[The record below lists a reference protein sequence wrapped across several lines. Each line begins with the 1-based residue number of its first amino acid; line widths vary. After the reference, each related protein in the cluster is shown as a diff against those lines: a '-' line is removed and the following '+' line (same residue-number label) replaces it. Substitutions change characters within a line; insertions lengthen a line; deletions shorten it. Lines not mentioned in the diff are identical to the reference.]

1 MSKTY
6 TLTVNS
12 DHEFKLNT
20 SDVSKADI
28 IRISKSKHHVLHN
41 NKSTLTETVESN
53 FRAKSYTIKINN
65 NSYNVNIKNDL
76 DDLIKEMGFEVGV
89 SKLIDEIRAPMPG
102 LILDIQV
109 KVGQEIKENDAMLI
123 LEAMKM
129 ENIITSPRDGIIKS
143 IVVNKSDAVDKNQ
156 LLIEFE

>member
-12 DHEFKLNT
+12 DHEFKLNA

>member
-12 DHEFKLNT
+12 DHEFKLNAL
-20 SDVSKADI
+20 DVSKADI